1 MLQYRV
7 YGDIYHNILSLVRF
21 LKFSEKFSKN
31 QNHVIWISFCQ
42 IWRYVQRFSCY
53 LWSLC
58 KTILCYVPFCS
69 ALNKPIFLCIVIA
82 LFTVFPTENK
92 HIQARTLSA
101 IHFFNGGKTTDSRHT
116 DILTV
121 TLQCL
126 VDGKQCES
134 TAICH
139 SLKMHHVLQIFHRQ
153 NLQFLKVNIYVVHI
167 TNRIYL
173 FNVWMSII

>member
-1 MLQYRV
+1 MGCHNTPGVHHDMLQYRV

-101 IHFFNGGKTTDSRHT
+101 IHFFNGGKNNWFTTYRHLDSDITVFSRWETMWKHSHMPFSQNASCFT
-116 DILTV
+116 DISPTKF
-121 TLQCL
+121 T
-126 VDGKQCES
+126 
-134 TAICH
+134 I
-139 SLKMHHVLQIFHRQ
+139 LKG
-153 NLQFLKVNIYVVHI
+153 
-167 TNRIYL
+167 
-173 FNVWMSII
+173 